1 MREIVGNLL
10 EKYWFL
16 DSFGADL
23 VLEMEWMVRG
33 RR

>member
-1 MREIVGNLL
+1 MKGLCGVVEIFL

-23 VLEMEWMVRG
+23 GERVGIIVI
-33 RR
+33 